1 MSIPFTATDIED
13 LNQRCQS
20 WFKRD
25 WKDLQQ
31 EVETNKEK
39 TLIDLLWKLGIQSS
53 VKTDKKSLPYQHTV
67 TIHKGFNSFVNDI
80 AYTEELYRKLIKHL
94 LEEDT
99 YKIRFFVETEPWF
112 GTYENTSYITGITYH
127 IKYYIHKR

>member
-1 MSIPFTATDIED
+1 MMFTAKDIED
-13 LNQRCQS
+13 LDQRCYYFHKKS
-20 WFKRD
+20 

-31 EVETNKEK
+31 ELETTKEK
-39 TLIDLLWKLGIQSS
+39 DLIDILFKLGIYSS

-67 TIHKGFNSFVNDI
+67 TIHKRFNSFINDVF
-80 AYTEELYRKLIKHL
+80 YTEKLYRKLIKHL
-94 LEEDT
+94 LEEDPS
-99 YKIRFFVETEPWF
+99 KIRFFIETEPWF